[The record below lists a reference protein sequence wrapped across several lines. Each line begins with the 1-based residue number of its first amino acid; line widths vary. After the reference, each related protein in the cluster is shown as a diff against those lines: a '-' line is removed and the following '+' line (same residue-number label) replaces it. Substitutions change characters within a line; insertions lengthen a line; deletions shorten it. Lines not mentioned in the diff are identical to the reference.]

1 MMSGM
6 SNESLHEALSR
17 LHAELQAAPQL
28 DDESRRLLQAIAADV
43 GRASAAAAGTAGT
56 AGIAPDA
63 ADAGHA
69 PRLEALAVRF
79 EAGHP
84 DLAARLRAIVDAL
97 GRIGL

>member
-1 MMSGM
+1 MMAGM

-43 GRASAAAAGTAGT
+43 GRAAVDPADDTA
-56 AGIAPDA
+56 DVS
-63 ADAGHA
+63 HA

-84 DLAARLRAIVDAL
+84 ALAARLRGIADAL

>member
-1 MMSGM
+1 MMAGM
-6 SNESLHEALSR
+6 SNESLHQALSR

-43 GRASAAAAGTAGT
+43 GRAAAGSTEVSS
-56 AGIAPDA
+56 DV
-63 ADAGHA
+63 GHA

-84 DLAARLRAIVDAL
+84 DLAARLRGIVDAL

>member
-1 MMSGM
+1 MMAGM

-28 DDESRRLLQAIAADV
+28 DDESRRLLTAIAADV
-43 GRASAAAAGTAGT
+43 GRAAAGAT
-56 AGIAPDA
+56 DEN
-63 ADAGHA
+63 ADVGHA

-84 DLAARLRAIVDAL
+84 DLAARLRGIADAL

>member
-1 MMSGM
+1 MMVGM

-43 GRASAAAAGTAGT
+43 GRASGTST
-56 AGIAPDA
+56 ADS
-63 ADAGHA
+63 GHA

-84 DLAARLRAIVDAL
+84 ALAARLRGIADAL

>member
-1 MMSGM
+1 MMDCM

-28 DDESRRLLQAIAADV
+28 DAESRRLLQAIAADV
-43 GRASAAAAGTAGT
+43 GNVSAGASSDEAGAS
-56 AGIAPDA
+56 
-63 ADAGHA
+63 HA

>member
-1 MMSGM
+1 MMARM

-43 GRASAAAAGTAGT
+43 GRASAGATAA
-56 AGIAPDA
+56 A

-84 DLAARLRAIVDAL
+84 ALAARLRGIVDAL

>member
-1 MMSGM
+1 MMARM

-17 LHAELQAAPQL
+17 LHAELQVAPQL

-43 GRASAAAAGTAGT
+43 GRVAVGSTEETA
-56 AGIAPDA
+56 DV
-63 ADAGHA
+63 GHV

-79 EAGHP
+79 EAGYP
-84 DLAARLRAIVDAL
+84 SLAARLRGIADAL

>member
-1 MMSGM
+1 MMAGM

-17 LHAELQAAPQL
+17 LHVELQAAPQL

-43 GRASAAAAGTAGT
+43 GRASAGTTGA
-56 AGIAPDA
+56 A

-69 PRLEALAVRF
+69 PRLEALAARF
-79 EAGHP
+79 EAGYP
-84 DLAARLRAIVDAL
+84 ALAARLRGIADAL

>member
-1 MMSGM
+1 MMAGM
-6 SNESLHEALSR
+6 SNESLHDALSR

-43 GRASAAAAGTAGT
+43 GRASAGTTADPAG
-56 AGIAPDA
+56 
-63 ADAGHA
+63 AGHA

-84 DLAARLRAIVDAL
+84 ALAARLRGIADAL

>member
-1 MMSGM
+1 MMAGM

-28 DDESRRLLQAIAADV
+28 DDESRRLLHAIAADV
-43 GRASAAAAGTAGT
+43 GRAAAGAKD
-56 AGIAPDA
+56 AAPDT
-63 ADAGHA
+63 GHA

-84 DLAARLRAIVDAL
+84 ALAARLRGIADAL